1 MRRVSTIEKRA
12 FLKARGLRL
21 DDLDAVGVALLDT
34 WARGQAK
41 VVLMDD
47 WFDRNGGYLQADG
60 TPSPASATYWLAY
73 NSVQRALGK
82 LEEHLR
88 RRPDPQRE
96 LARYLDANGG
106 PR

>member
-1 MRRVSTIEKRA
+1 
-12 FLKARGLRL
+12 
-21 DDLDAVGVALLDT
+21 VALLDT

-47 WFDRNGGYLQADG
+47 YFDRNGGYLQADG
-60 TPSPASATYWLAY
+60 EPSPASKTYWLAY
-73 NSVQRALGK
+73 NSVQRALAR

-96 LARYLDANGG
+96 LERYLEGNG
-106 PR
+106 R